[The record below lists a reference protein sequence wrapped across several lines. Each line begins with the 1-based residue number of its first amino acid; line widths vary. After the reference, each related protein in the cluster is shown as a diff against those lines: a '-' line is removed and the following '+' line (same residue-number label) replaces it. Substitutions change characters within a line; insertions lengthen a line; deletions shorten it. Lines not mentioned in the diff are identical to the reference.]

1 MQDQSLIERIAD
13 ALNQLSIAFGSEGG
27 GPVILLV
34 ILGLAT
40 LLLGIGVVVLYSSSR
55 RRDEESR
62 LARLEGLLGRFER
75 TERTLNEFRAEA
87 LRHLEISRGELEYM
101 RSEFELI
108 RELIEAKGIN
118 ALSAP
123 DLDSKIVEH
132 PSRERQRTRPESTG
146 FKPIE
151 ELTAELSK
159 TQAKVGSETQA
170 EQEDW
175 KPTEQL
181 EPMEEVDSDK
191 IPSSFSDI
199 KPSEPAPEPLS
210 QRLKKSRVG
219 FFEKIRSVFS
229 GKPKLDEDAVADL
242 EAILVSSDL
251 GIKTA
256 SSLLDEL
263 KTDVKSGA
271 EISEGG
277 LAGILKYKLLTI
289 LEHGSQRGPIIAP
302 RRREDGPVVVL
313 IVGVNGAGKTTTVAK
328 LAHQWKNQGSQV
340 LMVAADTFRAAAVEQ
355 LHEWGRRLGI
365 PVISGAPQ
373 AKPQTVVFDALVRA
387 KQEPVDVVIIDTAG
401 RLHTKQNLMDELEG
415 IRNAVSRH
423 FPAAPD
429 EVILVVD
436 GSTGQNAISQAR
448 EFDAATKLTGLVVT
462 KLDGTS
468 KGGVVVAIK
477 EELGIPI
484 RYIGVGEGQ
493 EDLRPFVARD
503 FVEAILGG
511 RADDSGESSTT
522 RPSSG
527 PISTNAAIRR
537 QRRAEG

>member
-1 MQDQSLIERIAD
+1 MQEQSLIERIAD
-13 ALNQLSIAFGSEGG
+13 ALNQLSLAFGSDGG
-27 GPVILLV
+27 GPVILLI
-34 ILGLAT
+34 ILALAT
-40 LLLGIGVVVLYSSSR
+40 LLLGIGIVVLYSSSR
-55 RRDEESR
+55 RRDEDNR

-108 RELIEAKGIN
+108 RELIEAKGID

-123 DLDSKIVEH
+123 ELDSNIVER
-132 PSRERQRTRPESTG
+132 PSRERQRTRAEASG
-146 FKPIE
+146 FKPIG
-151 ELTAELSK
+151 ELRAELA
-159 TQAKVGSETQA
+159 QAQPEILSEAPQLEHSERASEGSEA
-170 EQEDW
+170 ESTAVTTPAP
-175 KPTEQL
+175 K
-181 EPMEEVDSDK
+181 V
-191 IPSSFSDI
+191 
-199 KPSEPAPEPLS
+199 SEPAPEPLS
-210 QRLKKSRVG
+210 QRLRKSRVG

-256 SSLLDEL
+256 ASLLEEL
-263 KTDVKSGA
+263 KAEVKGGA

-289 LEHGSQRGPIIAP
+289 LERGSQRAPIVAP

-328 LAHQWKNQGSQV
+328 LAHQWKKEGSQV

-365 PVISGAPQ
+365 PVVSGAPQ

-387 KQEPVDVVIIDTAG
+387 KQEPIDVVIIDTAG

-448 EFDAATKLTGLVVT
+448 EFNAATKLTGLVVT

-477 EELGIPI
+477 DDLGVPI

-503 FVEAILGG
+503 FVEAILGAKG
-511 RADDSGESSTT
+511 EDSLEDSATSS
-522 RPSSG
+522 SSNTL
-527 PISTNAAIRR
+527 STNAAIRR